1 MRFAFSQQ
9 WAASIRATAERHPHG
24 RHAVTVPGR
33 AERGMV
39 LLG

>member
-1 MRFAFSQQ
+1 MRFASSQQ
-9 WAASIRATAERHPHG
+9 WSASIRAGTPAIG
-24 RHAVTVPGR
+24 RHAVTVPER